1 MKLTFLAKRRL
12 QRIGL
17 VSLVVILVAILVWL
31 CWVVWLERYVVYSE
45 DGATLNFNVSNRPG
59 TGQIAN
65 PPSAGETVPIY
76 INEGSNAIDLEKELT
91 QLSGYYVDTDMLQ
104 NDLSSVRNTISTL
117 PSGTAVMLELKNIW
131 GSFYYSTNVTDSTLS
146 NKLDVTAVDS
156 LITDLNSRNLYTIA
170 KIPAFR
176 ERYYFLIDNGNTS
189 CGFAQSGKGY
199 LWSDEEKCYWMD
211 PTDDAAITWIISIV
225 KELKDLGF
233 DEVVFSEF
241 RFPETDKIVYRQDK
255 QEALKTAL
263 DTLLNTCGTSTFTLS
278 FTVADPTFQLPDGRS
293 RIYLE
298 GVPADQVGATASRVT
313 VTNPEVRLVFVS
325 TTNDTRYDDYGVLR
339 PIASADVLEDRS

>member
-1 MKLTFLAKRRL
+1 MTLTYRTRRRL
-12 QRIGL
+12 TRLGIVGAIALIGL
-17 VSLVVILVAILVWL
+17 IIGWL
-31 CWVVWLERYVVYSE
+31 CWVVWLEHYVVYTS
-45 DGATLNFNVSNRPG
+45 DGVVLNFELDPQMPV
-59 TGQIAN
+59 GQVAA
-65 PPSAGETVPIY
+65 PPSNENSIEIY
-76 INEGSNAIDLEKELT
+76 YNEGSNSVDTNRELT
-91 QLSGYYVDTDMLQ
+91 QLKGYHIDQSALTDLAGCR
-104 NDLSSVRNTISTL
+104 DRLGIL
-117 PSGTAVMLELKNIW
+117 EAGTAIMIDVKNID
-131 GSFYYSTNVTDSTLS
+131 GTFNYSSGLTEAPINGNV
-146 NKLDVTAVDS
+146 DVIGVDS
-156 LITDLNSRNLYTIA
+156 LIRDINSGKFYTIA
-170 KIPAFR
+170 RVPAFR
-176 ERYYFLIDNGNTS
+176 DRNYGLNHVS
-189 CGFAQSGKGY
+189 SGLPLPGGY
-199 LWSDEEKCYWMD
+199 LWMDSRGCYWLNPAD
-211 PTDDAAITWIISIV
+211 SGTLNWLIQITE
-225 KELKDLGF
+225 ELKLLGF

-278 FTVADPTFQLPDGRS
+278 FTVADPTFQLPEGRS

>member
-1 MKLTFLAKRRL
+1 MIFSYRTRKFFSTLAGVL
-12 QRIGL
+12 LIL
-17 VSLVVILVAILVWL
+17 LLIVVLIWMVWIVWL
-31 CWVVWLERYVVYSE
+31 DRFVVYTR
-45 DGATLNFNVSNRPG
+45 DGAQIDFSNSVEGLYGEPVVPPEALPGIGIVYDDSSSDITVSTELTQIYGYYADVAALKGSMEDLMAQVNTLPAGTPVMVDMKTIYGYFLYSTDLGPLDSAMDISAMDRLIAAMADRDLYMIARVPAFRDYYFGLNYTSNGLFRGDGYALWTDFSSGYLTYWLDPTRDG
-59 TGQIAN
+59 TITYLTQIAN
-65 PPSAGETVPIY
+65 
-76 INEGSNAIDLEKELT
+76 
-91 QLSGYYVDTDMLQ
+91 
-104 NDLSSVRNTISTL
+104 
-117 PSGTAVMLELKNIW
+117 ELK
-131 GSFYYSTNVTDSTLS
+131 
-146 NKLDVTAVDS
+146 
-156 LITDLNSRNLYTIA
+156 R
-170 KIPAFR
+170 
-176 ERYYFLIDNGNTS
+176 
-189 CGFAQSGKGY
+189 
-199 LWSDEEKCYWMD
+199 M
-211 PTDDAAITWIISIV
+211 
-225 KELKDLGF
+225 GF

>member
-1 MKLTFLAKRRL
+1 MTLTYRTRRRL
-12 QRIGL
+12 TRLGIVGAIALIGL
-17 VSLVVILVAILVWL
+17 IIGWL
-31 CWVVWLERYVVYSE
+31 CWVVWLEHYVVYTS
-45 DGATLNFNVSNRPG
+45 DGVVLNFELDPQMPV
-59 TGQIAN
+59 GQVAA
-65 PPSAGETVPIY
+65 PPSNENPIEIY
-76 INEGSNAIDLEKELT
+76 YNEGSNSVDTNRELT
-91 QLSGYYVDTDMLQ
+91 QLKGYHIDQSALTDLAGCR
-104 NDLSSVRNTISTL
+104 DRLGIL
-117 PSGTAVMLELKNIW
+117 EAGTAIMIDVKNID
-131 GSFYYSTNVTDSTLS
+131 GTFNYSSGLTEAPINGNV
-146 NKLDVTAVDS
+146 DVIGVDS
-156 LITDLNSRNLYTIA
+156 LIRDINSGKFYTIA
-170 KIPAFR
+170 RVPAFR
-176 ERYYFLIDNGNTS
+176 DRNYGLNHVS
-189 CGFAQSGKGY
+189 SGLPLPGGY
-199 LWSDEEKCYWMD
+199 LWMDSRGCYWLNPAD
-211 PTDDAAITWIISIV
+211 SGTLNWLIQITE
-225 KELKDLGF
+225 ELKLLGF